1 LACFFITLI
10 ASARRRSIY
19 IKLPQAGRASP
30 AHLHFLCHYALV
42 YRSELEGKTRSHDFE
57 GRGSEWLHNQ
67 PISVQEKIL
76 GAKRR
81 EEWKAG
87 RAGWMEKARNFEL
100 LGKKASR
107 FKDLIFQLHAKKSS
121 ETKNMIDEEV
131 SKGQISLT
139 MNLEK

>member
-1 LACFFITLI
+1 MACFFITLI

-30 AHLHFLCHYALV
+30 AHPHFLCHYAPV
-42 YRSELEGKTRSHDFE
+42 YESELKGKKRAANVE
-57 GRGSEWLHNQ
+57 AGGNAWLKNQ
-67 PISVQEKIL
+67 SLSVQEKIL
-76 GAKRR
+76 GVKGR

-107 FKDLIFQLHAKKSS
+107 FKDLIFQLHAKKSP

-139 MNLEK
+139 INLEK